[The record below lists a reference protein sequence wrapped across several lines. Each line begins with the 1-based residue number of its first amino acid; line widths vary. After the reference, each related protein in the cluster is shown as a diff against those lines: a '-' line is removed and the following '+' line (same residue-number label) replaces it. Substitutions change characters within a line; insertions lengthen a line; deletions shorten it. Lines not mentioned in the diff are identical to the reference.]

1 MHEENHPS
9 HYQFIFKIVSAL
21 KKTVLFFALSIFA
34 FISGFSQQKLK
45 QPKLNSPIVRCATE
59 QRVQMLFKKFPE
71 RKLLAEKLA
80 KEIPANSALRKAARL
95 QSIVYLPVVF
105 HIVLPNPYVITE
117 AVIQSQIDALNT
129 DFSGLNAD
137 STNIP
142 EAFKPLR
149 GHSQIRFV
157 LAKRTPSGALT
168 NGIQRIFS
176 GTTGNPDNVVDSIKR
191 TALGG
196 ADAWDPKSYI
206 NIWVGNI
213 ADDAGTL
220 GYTQI
225 PGSGVPADDG
235 IFCNV
240 QGFGISN
247 CNISVYNKARTVL
260 HEMGHYFGLFHI
272 WGDDENSSNTCSGDD
287 FRSLIVEGSTYSLP
301 LSLYN
306 PNGQGNTASDIG
318 DTPNQSIP
326 TNDCA
331 TGVQTDACT
340 TTSPGIIY
348 QDFMDYTLDDCY
360 SMFTNK
366 QVARMEYVL
375 DTYRTALE
383 TSLGGTAP
391 AGAPTRDATPI
402 YSVNPGG
409 LETSGC
415 SSIYHSSTLTCAG
428 NITPMVLIQNK
439 GLNTITSLTVGYR
452 LNGGAAVTMTIN
464 PNLLSGATL
473 QVKFPSVAVAI
484 GNYTFKFFT
493 ANVNG
498 SGTDQVSSNDTLSAA
513 LNVPNS
519 VALPVSQGFESGIF
533 PPAGWN
539 ILNPDNN
546 NTWQIAT
553 PGNNSAHSI
562 FINNYDNSNS
572 DQIDDIR
579 TPKINLA
586 NADPVII
593 QFDLAHKNYPDVKY
607 NDTLQVLVSNDCG
620 ATFTPFFNKAGAA
633 LATAGSSSDGY
644 FTPAT
649 GDWKT
654 QKVTVDGSILTS
666 GNIII
671 AFRNISDFGNNIFID
686 NINISQEKSRDL
698 TVTGVNPPTATE
710 CEAPTIP
717 VAVVKN
723 VGFSTITGF
732 NVSYS
737 IDNGTPSQTTVT
749 GVSLAPDAQ
758 MNVPLNTFTP
768 SGGQHLITV
777 YSTQPVSSTGTGDE
791 NILNDTIRKSFYVTG
806 KVSPPVATGFEDQ
819 TFPPATWSVENPD
832 GGITWERTT
841 TAAKTGA
848 ASMVIRNYDNPSLGT
863 TDNFVSSV
871 VSGTATYDSM
881 YVSFDYA
888 YAAGNSSTVADT
900 LALMVTT
907 DCGQTFTTVWKKWG
921 AALQTASGGGG
932 GFVPGTGDW
941 GNVNLNLF
949 KYVNTQDFQMYFA
962 AKGNHQ
968 NNLYID
974 NINIYGITVP
984 ARLKAQGYLIY
995 PNPFRQQFIVRNYE
1009 VPVNL
1014 ESVRVYSTAG
1024 QLIRSQQY
1032 SGNAS
1037 TEILVDMSNAPAGVY
1052 YVKLFYTDKSVV
1064 QKVVKQ

>member
-1 MHEENHPS
+1 M
-9 HYQFIFKIVSAL
+9 
-21 KKTVLFFALSIFA
+21 KKAFLFFALSIFA
-34 FISGFSQQKLK
+34 FTSGFSQQKLK
-45 QPKLNSPIVRCATE
+45 QSKLNRPIVRCATE

-71 RKLLAEKLA
+71 RKLLADKLSR
-80 KEIPANSALRKAARL
+80 EIPPDNALRKSARL

-105 HIVLPNPYVITE
+105 HIVLPNPYSISQ
-117 AVIQSQIDALNT
+117 AVVQSQIDALNT

-137 STNIP
+137 SLNIP
-142 EAFKPLR
+142 VGYIPLR

-168 NGIQRIFS
+168 NGVERIVS
-176 GTTGNPDNVVDSIKR
+176 STTGNPDNVVDSIKR
-191 TALGG
+191 AALGG
-196 ADAWDPKSYI
+196 ADAWDPRSYI

-235 IFCNV
+235 IFCNAE
-240 QGFGISN
+240 GFGVSI
-247 CNISVYNKARTVL
+247 CNFSVYNKGRTIV

-287 FRSLIVEGSTYSLP
+287 FRALTNEGSTYTLP

-318 DTPNQSIP
+318 DTPNQAIA
-326 TNDCA
+326 TTDCS
-331 TGVQTDACT
+331 TGIHHDACNST
-340 TTSPGIIY
+340 VNGIIY
-348 QDFMDYTLDDCY
+348 EDYMDYTQDDCY
-360 SMFTNK
+360 SMFTKK

-375 DTYRTALE
+375 DTYRTTLE

-391 AGAPTRDATPI
+391 AGAPTRDAAPI

-409 LETSGC
+409 METSEC
-415 SSIYHSSTLTCAG
+415 LSVYHPSTLTCAG
-428 NITPMVLIQNK
+428 NITPMVLIENK

-452 LNGGAAVTMTIN
+452 LNGGAAVTMNIN
-464 PNLLSGATL
+464 PNLLSGANQ
-473 QVKFPSVAVAI
+473 QVQFPSIAVPT

-493 ANVNG
+493 ANLNG
-498 SGTDQVSSNDTLSAA
+498 SGTDQVSSNDTLSAT
-513 LNVPNS
+513 LSVPNP
-519 VALPVSQGFESGIF
+519 VALPVSQGFESGVF
-533 PPAGWN
+533 PPTGWT
-539 ILNPDNN
+539 IYNPDNN
-546 NTWQIAT
+546 NTWQLTT
-553 PGNNSAHSI
+553 PGKNSAHSI

-572 DQIDDIR
+572 NQTDDIR
-579 TPKINLA
+579 TPKINLT

-593 QFDLAHKNYPDVKY
+593 QFDLAHKNYPDAAY

-644 FTPAT
+644 FTPAA
-649 GDWKT
+649 GDWQT
-654 QKVTVDGSILTS
+654 QKVVVDGSILTS
-666 GNIII
+666 GNIVI
-671 AFRNISDFGNNIFID
+671 AFRNISNFGNNIFID
-686 NINISQEKSRDL
+686 NINITQEKSRDL

-710 CEAPTIP
+710 CEEPTIP

-737 IDNGTPSQTTVT
+737 IDNGAPSQTTVT

-768 SGGQHLITV
+768 SGGQHVITV
-777 YSTQPVSSTGTGDE
+777 YSAQPVSSTGTGDE
-791 NILNDTIRKSFYVTG
+791 NILNDTLHKSFYATG
-806 KVSPPVATGFEDQ
+806 KVSPPAATGFEEP

-841 TAAKTGA
+841 AAANTGT

-871 VSGTATYDSM
+871 ISGTANYDSM

-888 YAAGNSSTVADT
+888 YATGNSSTMADT
-900 LALMVTT
+900 LALLVST

-921 AALQTASGGGG
+921 AALQTTSGSGGGR
-932 GFVPGTGDW
+932 FVPGTGDW

-974 NINIYGITVP
+974 DINIYGINVP

-1009 VPVNL
+1009 VPVTL
-1014 ESVRVYSTAG
+1014 ESVRVYNTSG
-1024 QLIRSQQY
+1024 QLIWSQQY
-1032 SGNAS
+1032 NGNAT
-1037 TEILVDMSNAPAGVY
+1037 TEITVDMSNAPAGVY
-1052 YVKLFYTDKSVV
+1052 YVKLFYRDKSVV